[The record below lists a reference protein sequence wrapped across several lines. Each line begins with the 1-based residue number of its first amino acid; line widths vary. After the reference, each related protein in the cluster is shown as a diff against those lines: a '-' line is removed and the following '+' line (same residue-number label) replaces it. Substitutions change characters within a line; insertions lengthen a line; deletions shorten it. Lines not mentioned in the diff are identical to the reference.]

1 MSNHEPQYL
10 ITESDN
16 PWIPAL
22 TRATVY
28 DIYYI
33 DNNHKRYL
41 ACAPT
46 RAEAEAFIERDRVKP
61 VWDERGD
68 CRWCGIARSD
78 LSRYPAWWFGC
89 VHAWVAA
96 WQRER
101 VAALLLGRE
110 RLRGGARRRGGAKWE
125 R

>member
-22 TRATVY
+22 NRVTVY
-28 DIYYI
+28 DIYYL
-33 DNNHKRYL
+33 DSNHRRYL

-61 VWDERGD
+61 VWDDNGD

-78 LSRYPAWWFGC
+78 LARYPAWWFGC
-89 VHAWVAA
+89 VLCESEIDRDVLATVTPED
-96 WQRER
+96 REYEPR
-101 VAALLLGRE
+101 TEAF
-110 RLRGGARRRGGAKWE
+110 
-125 R
+125 